1 MQSEPDVTALT
12 GKTYSTPRY
21 VQSCHTLE
29 YQLIKDQIHIQTHH
43 LHKVTALLSKI
54 PTATTLKSF
63 GCHDD
68 NRKLRG
74 LPWRVKSTQ
83 ITQNTHKHT
92 PQWRQSEWSC
102 IYFSCLISFITSN
115 MHSFHWV
122 WDFKLIFNRGNHQKT
137 KNTQINKNSRYKKTP
152 THTESSSHVRTHSSE
167 WCLYKHLMNLD
178 IWPNILWQVFISVC
192 NVRPIA
198 SDASGPLR
206 AAVQAYWCINLH
218 QFWPPSRE
226 T

>member
-1 MQSEPDVTALT
+1 MSEPGYNQADIMQSEPDETEPQSKGSAVSTNHSDGENYITLSQTALT

-29 YQLIKDQIHIQTHH
+29 YELIKDQIHIQTHH

-83 ITQNTHKHT
+83 ITQKHT
-92 PQWRQSEWSC
+92 QTHTT
-102 IYFSCLISFITSN
+102 L
-115 MHSFHWV
+115 
-122 WDFKLIFNRGNHQKT
+122 KT
-137 KNTQINKNSRYKKTP
+137 KWMKLHLLQLSDIFY
-152 THTESSSHVRTHSSE
+152 HI
-167 WCLYKHLMNLD
+167 KHAF
-178 IWPNILWQVFISVC
+178 ILLS
-192 NVRPIA
+192 
-198 SDASGPLR
+198 LR
-206 AAVQAYWCINLH
+206 L
-218 QFWPPSRE
+218 F
-226 T
+226 